1 MLKFFFSV
9 KKLLT
14 LEEGL
19 ALVMLLLRNGGLF
32 WLLEAMKVFYFLGFQ
47 ERGVIDCIR
56 SYRKLIIA
64 VAFTIRKMTTDGW
77 LDDEEEALQCP
88 CCY

>member
-19 ALVMLLLRNGGLF
+19 ALVMLLLRTGGLF
-32 WLLEAMKVFYFLGFQ
+32 WLLEAMKVFIFWVF
-47 ERGVIDCIR
+47 
-56 SYRKLIIA
+56 RKVGSLIA
-64 VAFTIRKMTTDGW
+64 N
-77 LDDEEEALQCP
+77 EATES
-88 CCY
+88 